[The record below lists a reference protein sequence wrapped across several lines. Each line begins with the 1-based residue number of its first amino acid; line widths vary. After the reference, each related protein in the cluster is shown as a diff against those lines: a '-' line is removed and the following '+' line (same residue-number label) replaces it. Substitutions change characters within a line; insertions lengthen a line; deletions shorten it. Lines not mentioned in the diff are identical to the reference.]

1 MEDAPAAILEIPKIA
16 EERKKIE
23 ILEEEKFTVE
33 SDNNNYIFICSKT
46 NIDSVIFKIILD
58 SEFSLY
64 YYEYSLSS
72 ENFNEL
78 SRLFKMC
85 NNFEE
90 KYNLLIQNL
99 KQNKKDINIELK
111 DNSPKLKFSL
121 DLPIGTKDNPY
132 INLIK
137 KEKDIN
143 TFLDTLKS
151 KFKIIQENQTK
162 LEDKM
167 KTKAKGIHTLLS
179 RLYKFETNLTNK
191 IKEIEEIKS
200 NQQRYIENSQKNE
213 NKISE
218 IENYQENIL
227 SKLENI
233 EKNENDLEEEDEEKI
248 EISDILNSYS
258 DLENQ
263 VKNLIENQEEIEKWL
278 NNNENNFAILNDNL
292 DECQN
297 NVENNI
303 EDINSFKENQLKMQN
318 DINDEKVQIESIK
331 KKQTELE
338 NNYNSNDEII
348 KKISTLIDE
357 VKKDNEYMKKKIN
370 DNEKKLVILNKE
382 IQEIKYENINP
393 QNFKFKKNI
402 SNNLFSEG
410 VYNNRACIFTS
421 FHDDKV
427 YIAYGFESK
436 SKTFNLNCYDVI
448 NDKKFSIF
456 NDLHKNYFDSCRYFL
471 DEEKKRDLIIT
482 ASLDKHVKVVNF
494 KIEKK
499 SELIFDINFNSKEKE
514 VIINTAY
521 FIGENVMVPV
531 SDNNKGTVKFYSLD
545 SNYIGEIEENV
556 GFILGLSKYF
566 CEKKKKYYIL
576 ISNSEGI
583 YAYNLEGLDLHN
595 KFIPAME
602 NKETKK
608 YEFNEAYV
616 IEKDDNKF
624 ILVGP
629 CLNFGYLFFW
639 DFFHKNCIYE
649 IETNRGISDICLWNN
664 NYIFAALHSGGN
676 QFILMN
682 ADTKKI
688 EKKFP
693 VRGLN
698 ELGGG
703 IKILRHKT
711 KGDYLIV
718 ISLNGK
724 LDLYTLR

>member
-233 EKNENDLEEEDEEKI
+233 EKNENDLEEENEEQI
-248 EISDILNSYS
+248 EIADILNSYS

-263 VKNLIENQEEIEKWL
+263 VKNLIENQEEIEKRL
-278 NNNENNFAILNDNL
+278 NNNENNFVILNDNL

-318 DINDEKVQIESIK
+318 DINDGKVQIESIK
-331 KKQTELE
+331 KKQNELE

-370 DNEKKLVILNKE
+370 DNEKKLVILKKE
-382 IQEIKYENINP
+382 IQEIKDENINP

-410 VYNNRACIFTS
+410 VYNNIACIFTS

-436 SKTFNLNCYDVI
+436 NKTFNLNCYDII
-448 NDKKFSIF
+448 NDRYFSIF
-456 NDLHKNYFDSCRYFL
+456 KDLHKNYFYSCRYFL
-471 DEEKKRDLIIT
+471 DEENKRDLIIT
-482 ASLDKHVKVVNF
+482 VSLDKHVKVVNF
-494 KIEKK
+494 KIEK

-514 VIINTAY
+514 VIIYTAY
-521 FIGENVMVPV
+521 FIREYVMVPF
-531 SDNNKGTVKFYSLD
+531 SDNNYGTVKLYSMD
-545 SNYIGEIEENV
+545 SIYIHKIEENA
-556 GFILGLSKYF
+556 GFILDLNKYF
-566 CEKKKKYYIL
+566 CEKRKKYYIL

-583 YAYNLEGLDLHN
+583 YAYNLEGLNLYN
-595 KFIPAME
+595 KFIPPME
-602 NKETKK
+602 IKETKK
-608 YEFNEAYV
+608 YDFDEAYV
-616 IEKDDNKF
+616 VEKDDNKS
-624 ILVGP
+624 ILVGL
-629 CLNFGYLFFW
+629 CFNFGYLFFW
-639 DFFHKNCIYE
+639 DFFHKDLICKM
-649 IETNRGISDICLWNN
+649 ETNQGISDICLWNN
-664 NYIFAALHSGGN
+664 NYIFAALHSGEN
-676 QFILMN
+676 QFILIN
-682 ADTKKI
+682 ANTKKI
-688 EKKFP
+688 EKQFQ
-693 VRGLN
+693 VRALN

-711 KGDYLIV
+711 KGDHLIV
-718 ISLNGK
+718 ISSNGK